1 MPKYDVV
8 AIGGATVDHLNVVD
22 HFPEKDQKIVPLW
35 SSLQGGG
42 QAANAVACM
51 ARLGMKTAMIGTVGD
66 GPIGQFAIETLKQE
80 GVDTSL
86 MVKQEGHA
94 PAISSII
101 IEDKIGSRTIV
112 ADRGELKTMPITD
125 AMYDAI
131 KNCKVVHSDA
141 HFPEENMKLVKF
153 ARENS
158 IPVCI
163 DAEPHTPN
171 YQEFA
176 KLADLLIVSRRFVEN
191 QFGHDYEKALKEYI
205 KMGAKIAVV
214 TLGKYGAI
222 GVQKQD
228 MEIYSVPEYYVEP
241 VVDTT
246 GAGDVFHGAFLYGW
260 LQKWDFKKIMKFS
273 NVCASLK
280 CLKIGGR
287 LGMPTLEE
295 ALTALESWKF

>member
-1 MPKYDVV
+1 MPKYDVI

-42 QAANAVACM
+42 QAANAVAAM
-51 ARLGMKTAMIGTVGD
+51 ARLGLKTAMIGTVGQ
-66 GPIGQFAIETLKQE
+66 GPIGQFAIDTLKEE

-86 MVKQEGHA
+86 MIKQTDRA
-94 PAISSII
+94 PALSSII

-112 ADRGELKTMPITD
+112 ADRGQLTHMPVTD
-125 AMYDAI
+125 AMFDAI
-131 KNCKVVHSDA
+131 KECSIVHSDA
-141 HFPEENMKLVKF
+141 HFPDENRQLLEYAKSNGVPICL
-153 ARENS
+153 
-158 IPVCI
+158 

-176 KLADLLIVSRRFVEN
+176 KYADLLIVSRRFVEN
-191 QFGHDYEKALKEYI
+191 QYGQDYEKALKEYI
-205 KMGAKIAVV
+205 KSGAKIAVI

-222 GVQKQD
+222 GITKD
-228 MEIYSVPEYYVEP
+228 EMEIYSVPEYPVEP

-246 GAGDVFHGAFLYGW
+246 GAGDVFHGAFIYGW

-287 LGMPTLEE
+287 IGAPKLEQ
-295 ALTALESWKF
+295 ALKALEGWEF

>member
-1 MPKYDVV
+1 MPKYDLV
-8 AIGGATVDHLNVVD
+8 AIGGATVDHLNVVE

-42 QAANAVACM
+42 QAATAVA
-51 ARLGMKTAMIGTVGD
+51 AAAKLGLKTAMVGTVGE
-66 GPIGQFAIETLKQE
+66 GPIGEFAMETLKKE

-86 MVKQEGHA
+86 MVQQKGKA
-94 PAISSII
+94 PALSSII

-112 ADRGELKTMPITD
+112 ADRGQVKNLPLNEE
-125 AMYDAI
+125 MYEAI

-141 HFPEENMKLVKF
+141 HFPEENMELIKF
-153 ARENS
+153 ARKNG

-171 YQEFA
+171 HREFA
-176 KLADLLIVSRRFVEN
+176 KLADIFIVSRRFVEN
-191 QFGHDYEKALKEYI
+191 QFGHDYERALKEYI
-205 KMGAKIAVV
+205 NNGAKIAVV

-222 GVQKQD
+222 GVQKED
-228 MEIYSVPEYYVEP
+228 MEIYSVPEYVVEP

-246 GAGDVFHGAFLYGW
+246 GAGDVFHGAFLYAW

-287 LGMPTLEE
+287 LGMPTLAE
-295 ALTALESWKF
+295 ALKALEGWKF